1 MLQLSFVNFKQNSYI
16 LVENTPATDRFFI
29 IQSGKVR
36 SYNEVPIPGIP
47 QEILGPGDFL
57 GVISCFS
64 GHSQTKTMIA
74 MTPVVAIMV
83 TRAQFP
89 DLIVNNTPVALK
101 IVKSFARDM
110 RKVND
115 QLAKLTLFKASID
128 SPEAIYMIA
137 DYYHRE
143 GFTDIAAY
151 GFYQYIKHCPTGINV
166 VPART
171 ALETLRKRSR
181 AVYLEPT
188 ADAIRTY
195 PINTMIFSECQ
206 TGSDMFIIQE
216 GTVRISKV
224 IDGSEIT
231 LAILKKGDMFGEMAL
246 LENKPRSACAIAHSD
261 CKLMVINHANFNQ
274 MVSTQPQM
282 ISKLTTTFAERLWS
296 VYRQLANTLLSE
308 PREKLIDMIALHVE
322 KAKNVI
328 RGEAYNTGLSV
339 IDAMKMCAIP
349 SEKQNQAYLELQRD
363 QTIKIVNNKIIVPD
377 ARQLIEQAAFY
388 RKQSTK
394 HGS

>member
-1 MLQLSFVNFKQNSYI
+1 MLQLSFVNFKPNSYI

-47 QEILGPGDFL
+47 AEILGPGDFI

-64 GHSQTKTMIA
+64 GHSQTKTMIT

-83 TRAQFP
+83 TKAQFP
-89 DLIVNNTPVALK
+89 ELIVNNTPVALK

-137 DYYHRE
+137 DYFHRE

-151 GFYQYIKHCPTGINV
+151 GFYQYMKHCPTGINAI
-166 VPART
+166 PART
-171 ALETLRKRSR
+171 ALEALRKKSR
-181 AVYLEPT
+181 AVYLEPS
-188 ADAIRTY
+188 ADAVRTY

-216 GTVRISKV
+216 GAVRISKV

-261 CKLMVINHANFNQ
+261 CRLMVINHANFNQ
-274 MVSTQPQM
+274 MVTTQPQM

-296 VYRQLANTLLSE
+296 VYRQLANTLLTE

-322 KAKNVI
+322 KAKNI
-328 RGEAYNTGLSV
+328 TRGEAYNTGLSV
-339 IDAMKMCAIP
+339 IDVMKMCAIP
-349 SEKQNQAYLELQRD
+349 SEKQNQAYQELQRD

-377 ARQLIEQAAFY
+377 ARQLIAQAGFY
-388 RKQSTK
+388 RKQSKK